1 MQISDEQVRL
11 VQRLLA
17 NSRLA
22 DEIQEMDLPLDT
34 YPRPNDAELVQQVV
48 DAVMQLPDRED
59 RIAELKAR
67 IESGNYN
74 PSGDEIADAMV
85 RRAIADTMR

>member
-17 NSRLA
+17 DSKLA
-22 DEIQEMDLPLDT
+22 DEIQEMDLPLDS
-34 YPRPNDAELVQQVV
+34 YPRPEDAELIKQVV
-48 DAVMQLPDRED
+48 DAVMQMPDRED

-67 IESGNYN
+67 IQAGTYN
-74 PSGDEIADAMV
+74 PTGDEIADAMV
-85 RRAIADTMR
+85 RRAIADKMR

>member
-17 NSRLA
+17 DSKLA
-22 DEIQEMDLPLDT
+22 DEIQEMDLPLDS
-34 YPRPNDAELVQQVV
+34 YPRPEDAELIRQVV
-48 DAVMQLPDRED
+48 DAVMQMPDRED

-67 IESGNYN
+67 IQAGTYN
-74 PSGDEIADAMV
+74 PTGDEIADAMV
-85 RRAIADTMR
+85 RRAIADKMR

>member
-17 NSRLA
+17 DSKLA
-22 DEIQEMDLPLDT
+22 DEIQEMDLPLDS
-34 YPRPNDAELVQQVV
+34 YPRPDDAELINQVV
-48 DAVMQLPDRED
+48 DAVMRLPDRED

-67 IESGNYN
+67 IETGDYN
-74 PSGDEIADAMV
+74 PTGAEIADAMV
-85 RRAIADTMR
+85 RRAIADKMR